1 MDNEIVS
8 GQEALALV
16 WKLQAAKA
24 YPVRDWY
31 HFEHQV
37 PNTPGAYRF
46 TDPDGLRVYVGEAEK
61 DLRNRLSKQVM
72 PHRLGKPWSLERPP
86 PLSVCTGRNLLNNVL
101 KDLRPRIPPNRP
113 QNAENRGESGFPGSV
128 GLRVGDRHP
137 VGQGSLTGGT
147 SRLSPVTTKSPAGG
161 SGKDQVGRVAGHD
174 GAALSRGHGVR
185 GAAHAAARG
194 SDSGAE
200 RRGV

>member
-86 PLSVCTGRNLLNNVL
+86 PISVCTGRNLLNNVL
-101 KDLRPRIPPNRP
+101 KDQRDGRELVRAHAKIDPGDPVAIEALNAAFRTIDGLAVQWIVCPADMRKRVEHLAGRCVFDRRCVCVEDPLR
-113 QNAENRGESGFPGSV
+113 
-128 GLRVGDRHP
+128 
-137 VGQGSLTGGT
+137 GGT
-147 SRLSPVTTKSPAGG
+147 
-161 SGKDQVGRVAGHD
+161 
-174 GAALSRGHGVR
+174 
-185 GAAHAAARG
+185 
-194 SDSGAE
+194 
-200 RRGV
+200 